1 MTFWLSDDGTPIIK
15 PCLQQVNC
23 FHTYHLANVIV
34 SSLEQSHEM
43 FTIRYVGMEVSALL
57 NHKSQAQI
65 DPSYSLSAFSCTG
78 KYR

>member
-23 FHTYHLANVIV
+23 FHSYHLANVIV

-43 FTIRYVGMEVSALL
+43 FTIRYDTGCYFYVRSKDDVSQL
-57 NHKSQAQI
+57 NI
-65 DPSYSLSAFSCTG
+65 PDG
-78 KYR
+78 NNN

>member
-43 FTIRYVGMEVSALL
+43 FRYDMIRDATFTC
-57 NHKSQAQI
+57 AQKM
-65 DPSYSLSAFSCTG
+65 T
-78 KYR
+78 